1 MTGMD
6 GNPPTTPAGDVRP
19 RRPRPPRWL
28 DACCCALP
36 FCSIAVLLI
45 VYALSPAFYLRY
57 FLQPYQREF
66 QVVELVTFGCA
77 AASAVLLGWSAVV
90 YWRRDRLRGRI
101 RNLPGGALLIALV
114 ALASLFF
121 AGEEVSWGQTWF
133 EWDSPEVFL
142 DHQGL
147 GETNLHNIED
157 MPFSIQTLGSVF
169 VLTMFVAL
177 PLVWA
182 LRRAIGIRLPAD
194 WTPAI
199 AEWPVVVVTVFGFVW
214 GWSKRRYLSAVGSDP
229 IEADQLVPWFADLLA
244 QYRRS
249 LIASPFYHQFVEQLN
264 EQKEMLV
271 AMALLIYAIYRVIG
285 TRSGDDP
292 VTTPA

>member
-1 MTGMD
+1 MHEPLYYTLTTDEPVRLIKACNGGPNVPVQPGLMTE
-6 GNPPTTPAGDVRP
+6 AEVEAVA
-19 RRPRPPRWL
+19 WL
-28 DACCCALP
+28 
-36 FCSIAVLLI
+36 
-45 VYALSPAFYLRY
+45 
-57 FLQPYQREF
+57 QK
-66 QVVELVTFGCA
+66 
-77 AASAVLLGWSAVV
+77 
-90 YWRRDRLRGRI
+90 
-101 RNLPGGALLIALV
+101 PGA
-114 ALASLFF
+114 
-121 AGEEVSWGQTWF
+121 
-133 EWDSPEVFL
+133 PK
-142 DHQGL
+142 
-147 GETNLHNIED
+147 
-157 MPFSIQTLGSVF
+157 
-169 VLTMFVAL
+169 
-177 PLVWA
+177 
-182 LRRAIGIRLPAD
+182 RLPAD